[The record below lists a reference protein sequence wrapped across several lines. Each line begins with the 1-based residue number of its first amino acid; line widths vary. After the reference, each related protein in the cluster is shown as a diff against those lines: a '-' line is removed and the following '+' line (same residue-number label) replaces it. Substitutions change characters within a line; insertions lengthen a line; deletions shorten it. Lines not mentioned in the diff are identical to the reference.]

1 MAISFGNVLNSINL
15 EKIEAFEKIID
26 NKLNSCPQD
35 CEWGI
40 GDLKGYWVII
50 PGTFNSAEKRILVSR
65 YTRAGWKDVRVKNS
79 EDMEERHAGLV
90 CIIFPFTTNGIT
102 NP

>member
-1 MAISFGNVLNSINL
+1 MAISFDNVINSINL

-26 NKLNSCPQD
+26 SKLNSCPQD
-35 CEWGI
+35 CIWGTEHI
-40 GDLKGYWVII
+40 RGYWVII
-50 PGTFNSAEKRILVSR
+50 PGTFNSAEKRELASR

-79 EDMEERHAGLV
+79 EDMEERAGLV